1 MGFWLKILGRRARA
15 ICFAALLSLSPFLH
29 TTAQAQDDEIVFG
42 LIPALSP
49 EVMVQRYQPLTEH
62 LSKEIG
68 VPIRLEGAPDY
79 ATYMT
84 RVLSGSD
91 YDLII
96 TGGDFYRLAERRS
109 GFRAIAR
116 VDGPGVQG
124 LIIAAKGDNFG
135 SLAGVPKELRIAT
148 IGELAL
154 MHRLG
159 TQTLLEN
166 GISFDENATLVPT
179 PSHNAAMLTV
189 LSDRAD
195 IAIIAA
201 PYFKR
206 VDADIRDSI
215 EILARTPLAPHHPIA
230 VSPRMPEEIAE
241 RLSEAL
247 LCLRKTPEGL
257 AALEAMSFPGFAAVE
272 PDLYEVMDW
281 AADDIE
287 RLLGLEGN

>member
-1 MGFWLKILGRRARA
+1 MNFFSETLGALGRTLR
-15 ICFAALLSLSPFLH
+15 IAALLVVAPLFQGK
-29 TTAQAQDDEIVFG
+29 AQAQGDEIVFG

-49 EVMVQRYQPLTEH
+49 EVMVQRYQPLAAL
-62 LSKEIG
+62 LSKKIG
-68 VPIRLEGAPDY
+68 VPVRLEGAPDY

-91 YDLII
+91 YDMII

-116 VDGPGVQG
+116 VDGQGVQAM
-124 LIIAAKGDNFG
+124 IIAAKDDNFG
-135 SLAGVPKELRIAT
+135 SLADVPQGMRVAT

-159 TQTLLEN
+159 TQTLREN
-166 GISFDENATLVPT
+166 GIVFDENATLVPT
-179 PSHNAAMLTV
+179 PSHNAAMLSV

-195 IAIIAA
+195 IAIIPA
-201 PYFKR
+201 PFYER
-206 VDADIRDSI
+206 VDTDIRDRI
-215 EILARTPLAPHHPIA
+215 DILSRTALAPHHPIS
-230 VSPRMPEEIAE
+230 VSPQVPGDVAD

-247 LCLRKTPEGL
+247 LDLKETEEGL
-257 AALEAMSFPGFAAVE
+257 AALDAMSFPGFVAVQ
-272 PDLYEVMDW
+272 PGLYDVMDW

-287 RLLGLEGN
+287 RLLGPEGN